1 MNKSA
6 LTLGVVTVAILN
18 VVIIVGAGLPDSAS
32 GERLIAALIPVL
44 DFCMVVSSVLLG
56 RILVTKGFRTLGIL
70 FFLNIALFALAIVVR
85 VSGSMPPR
93 WLLFATD
100 VYWLNLYLVAI
111 ANHWRLFAEHPV
123 A

>member
-32 GERLIAALIPVL
+32 GERLIATLIPVL
-44 DFCMVVSSVLLG
+44 DFCVIVSSVLLG
-56 RILVTKGFRTLGIL
+56 RTLVARGFRTLGIL
-70 FFLNIALFALAIVVR
+70 FLLNIALFALAIVVR

-93 WLLFATD
+93 WLLFGTD
-100 VYWLNLYLVAI
+100 VYWLNLYLVALSK
-111 ANHWRLFAEHPV
+111 H
-123 A
+123 

>member
-18 VVIIVGAGLPDSAS
+18 VVVIVGAGLPDSAS

-44 DFCMVVSSVLLG
+44 DFCVVVSSVLLG
-56 RILVTKGFRTLGIL
+56 KTLVARGLRTLGIL
-70 FFLNIALFALAIVVR
+70 FFLNIALFGLAIVVR

-100 VYWLNLYLVAI
+100 VYWLNLYLVAL
-111 ANHWRLFAEHPV
+111 AKHWRLLAGQP
-123 A
+123 AA

>member
-32 GERLIAALIPVL
+32 GEHLIAVLIPVL
-44 DFCMVVSSVLLG
+44 DFCVVVSSVLLG
-56 RILVTKGFRTLGIL
+56 RVLTKGFRTLGIL
-70 FFLNIALFALAIVVR
+70 FFLNLALYALAIVVR

-100 VYWLNLYLVAI
+100 AYWLNLYLVAL
-111 ANHWRLFAEHPV
+111 AKHWRLLADRP
-123 A
+123 AA

>member
-18 VVIIVGAGLPDSAS
+18 VVIIVGAGLPASAS

-44 DFCMVVSSVLLG
+44 DFCVVVSSVLLG
-56 RILVTKGFRTLGIL
+56 KTLVARGLRTLGIL

-100 VYWLNLYLVAI
+100 VYWLNLYLVAL
-111 ANHWRLFAEHPV
+111 AKHWKLLAGQPAV
-123 A
+123 

>member
-1 MNKSA
+1 M
-6 LTLGVVTVAILN
+6 TLGVVTVAILN

-44 DFCMVVSSVLLG
+44 DFCVVVSSVLLG
-56 RILVTKGFRTLGIL
+56 KTLVARGLRTLGIL

-100 VYWLNLYLVAI
+100 VYWLNLYLITLAK
-111 ANHWRLFAEHPV
+111 HWRLLAGHP
-123 A
+123 AA